1 MTASEALGLLGL
13 FMPGE
18 VGYIED
24 PRNEGTE
31 TPPAAAS
38 GHVVD
43 SGYIEDP
50 RNEGTETPQQRR
62 LSLIRL

>member
-31 TPPAAAS
+31 TLKIYVTANQLAKL
-38 GHVVD
+38 H
-43 SGYIEDP
+43 
-50 RNEGTETPQQRR
+50 
-62 LSLIRL
+62 

>member
-31 TPPAAAS
+31 TTAFLMIGP
-38 GHVVD
+38 
-43 SGYIEDP
+43 IL
-50 RNEGTETPQQRR
+50 RIITF
-62 LSLIRL
+62 IF

>member
-31 TPPAAAS
+31 TVAVDTSLSIAAHS
-38 GHVVD
+38 
-43 SGYIEDP
+43 YIEDP
-50 RNEGTETPQQRR
+50 RKEGLKQPH
-62 LSLIRL
+62 S